1 MEKEWMHEWMTSI
14 MNRKGM
20 HEWMD
25 EEDNEW
31 MNGSGGCRNEGMKK
45 EDQCIDYERGWWM
58 DGWKRMNG
66 WMNEGKRVNGWM
78 EEDDKRMDGRAWMNR
93 WMEEDEG
100 MNGR

>member
-45 EDQCIDYERGWWM
+45 EDQCIDI
-58 DGWKRMNG
+58 WKRM
-66 WMNEGKRVNGWM
+66 MNGWM
-78 EEDDKRMDGRAWMNR
+78 EEDEWMNEWR
-93 WMEEDEG
+93 EKGEW
-100 MNGR
+100 MNGRGR